1 MNKLIKPYSY
11 TVDLLITIFV
21 LLAYLLMQP
30 IGSILHE
37 GWTENIYRIGLL
49 EHFWEYISYTPLKPP
64 LFSILHVSALQFAH
78 LIGITES
85 AAIGALVITLNVA
98 VAPLIYRT
106 SINFKAN
113 RISSAVM
120 SILASLSLLPLI
132 AKPLNYD
139 LPAYFFMS
147 LFIFSVSQVFK
158 FQGTKGFIL
167 LSLASGLLIA
177 QSTVQIV
184 TVPLIVLIIAVTLA
198 TRENIRALIKK
209 FLMISVF
216 PALVVGA
223 ILLKN
228 FLAIGLIG
236 NSSLGGHTL
245 MLVLMGM
252 NQWNVPVIREAV
264 VKSGAPDWYL
274 WCFDNPAQWEAGPY
288 PAFMSAM
295 GHCFDEGMDMD
306 RLKAQMERL
315 KAPEMVKVVERDTV
329 RLQQKPYL
337 LAGISPDMSTEWF
350 AKYSMVSAKVA
361 VYVFRQNPTRWLN
374 QSKYIHGNHF
384 SRSKYD
390 YILSDLLERQKE
402 SFRENLDFVK
412 GITEV
417 SKYVRFWTYRLIPY
431 LWLFL
436 AMMIAAKVLTRESQ
450 LKRWFPQKS
459 KIVIT
464 TSLIFVTVGLAYVSK
479 PYFEWFY
486 YGFERKYYW
495 KPVYGILL
503 SFIILTLFVQYDPM
517 TKFRKPILKFFDFF
531 WDLEG
536 AVILILIAQ
545 VSVLGFLYSSV
556 VGTENHRFFFQLT
569 PYVFVLS
576 AVLTSIVMHSLICV
590 FGSIRGINS
599 STFPTV

>member
-21 LLAYLLMQP
+21 LLVYLLMQP
-30 IGSILHE
+30 IGPFLHE
-37 GWTENIYRIGLL
+37 GWTENLYRIGLL

-64 LFSILHVSALQFAH
+64 LFSILHAGALHFAH
-78 LIGITES
+78 LIGVTES
-85 AAIGALVITLNVA
+85 TAIGALAITLNVA

-113 RISSAVM
+113 KVLSALM

-132 AKPLNYD
+132 ASPLNYD

-147 LFIFSVSQVFK
+147 LFIFSVSQVYR
-158 FQGTKGFIL
+158 FQETRSFIS

-184 TVPLIVLIIAVTLA
+184 TVPLVVLIIAATLA

-209 FLMISVF
+209 FLMVSVF

-252 NQWNVPVIREAV
+252 NQWNVTEIREAA
-264 VKSGAPDWYL
+264 VKSGAPEWYL
-274 WCFDNPAQWEAGPY
+274 WCFDNPAEWYSGSFP
-288 PAFMSAM
+288 PFMIAM
-295 GHCFDEGMDMD
+295 GHCFDKGMDMH
-306 RLKAQMERL
+306 RLKAQMDHL
-315 KAPEMVKVVERDTV
+315 KAPGMVKVVERDLV
-329 RLQQKPYL
+329 RIKQKPYL
-337 LAGISPDMSTEWF
+337 LQGVSLDMSTEWF
-350 AKYSMVSAKVA
+350 AKYSMVSAKVSG
-361 VYVFRQNPTRWLN
+361 YVFRQNPTRWLN
-374 QSKYIHGNHF
+374 QSKYIHSNHF

-390 YILSDLLERQKE
+390 YILSDLLERKKGV
-402 SFRENLDFVK
+402 FRENLNFVK
-412 GITEV
+412 EIAGA
-417 SKYVRFWTYRLIPY
+417 SKYVRFWTYRTIPY

-436 AMMIAAKVLTRESQ
+436 AMVIAAKVLTRES
-450 LKRWFPQKS
+450 LIKKWSPQKS
-459 KIVIT
+459 QIVIT
-464 TSLIFVTVGLAYVSK
+464 ASLILVTVGLAYTSK
-479 PYFEWFY
+479 PYFDWFY

-495 KPVYGILL
+495 KPVYGALL
-503 SFIILTLFVQYDPM
+503 SFIILTLLVQFDPM
-517 TKFRKPILKFFDFF
+517 TKFRKPILKVFDFF
-531 WDLEG
+531 WNLEG
-536 AVILILIAQ
+536 AVILILITQ

-569 PYVFVLS
+569 PYLFVLS
-576 AVLTSIVMHSLICV
+576 AVLSSFVMRSLICV
-590 FGSIRGINS
+590 FGSKRRINS